1 MIKTQSAP
9 KNKPACGH
17 FTRRV
22 EAVPAIELHRRQRG
36 IKASEIKS
44 NQGVALITVLLV
56 VTMATTAAVA
66 MSSRQHIDI
75 RRTENTL
82 FIGQAAEYL
91 SGIELW
97 SQRILVKDRKD
108 NKTDDNSEAWATR
121 LPPLPV
127 EGGYVTGYLED
138 LQGRININNLQ
149 QSDAAGEQ
157 TQARLK
163 RLLAQLEI
171 NQGLINLLL
180 DWIDADQEARFPE
193 GSEDGYYLGLQPPYR
208 AANRALQSS
217 SELMLLKDM
226 TQEQFDKLNPFIST
240 LPQTTAI
247 NINTASVE
255 VLMTLADN
263 LSATDIQALVKKR
276 EDKAYEKVADFLAEK
291 VFAGK
296 NISAEGLS
304 VSSNYFLLHAEAGI
318 GTLTRYRTCLFERS
332 DKGPIKTLLR
342 SEGVI

>member
-1 MIKTQSAP
+1 MIAH
-9 KNKPACGH
+9 NK
-17 FTRRV
+17 
-22 EAVPAIELHRRQRG
+22 IQ
-36 IKASEIKS
+36 S

-82 FIGQAAEYL
+82 FIGQASEYL
-91 SGIELW
+91 YGVELW
-97 SQRILVKDRKD
+97 SQQILVKDFKD
-108 NKTDDNSEAWATR
+108 NKADDNTEAWATR

-138 LQGRININNLQ
+138 LQGRINLNNLQ
-149 QSDAAGEQ
+149 QSDAAGKRE
-157 TQARLK
+157 QARLK

-171 NQGLINLLL
+171 NEGLVNLLL

-193 GSEDGYYLGLQPPYR
+193 GAEDGYYLGLQPPYR
-208 AANRALQSS
+208 AANRLLQSS

-226 TQEQFDKLNPFIST
+226 TQEQFTKLKPFIST
-240 LPQTTAI
+240 LPENTAI

-255 VLMTLADN
+255 VLMTLADD
-263 LSATDIQALVKKR
+263 LPADELQALVEKR
-276 EDKAYEKVADFLAEK
+276 EDKAYEKVEDFLAEK
-291 VFAGK
+291 IFAGK
-296 NISAEGLS
+296 NIAAEGLS

-318 GTLTRYRTCLFERS
+318 GTLKQYRTCLFERS
-332 DKGPIKTLLR
+332 DKGQIKTLMR
-342 SEGVI
+342 SGGVI

>member
-1 MIKTQSAP
+1 MIPCAKTRFAP
-9 KNKPACGH
+9 
-17 FTRRV
+17 
-22 EAVPAIELHRRQRG
+22 G
-36 IKASEIKS
+36 IRSNPKIKS

-91 SGIELW
+91 SGVELW
-97 SQRILVKDRKD
+97 SQRILAKDRKD
-108 NKTDDNSEAWATR
+108 NKTDDSNEAWATR

-127 EGGYVTGYLED
+127 EGGYVSGYIED

-149 QSDAAGEQ
+149 QKDAAGKRA
-157 TQARLK
+157 QARLK

-180 DWIDADQEARFPE
+180 DWIDADQEVRFPE
-193 GSEDGYYLGLQPPYR
+193 GAEDGYYLGLQPPYR
-208 AANRALQSS
+208 AANRILQST

-226 TQEQFDKLNPFIST
+226 TRKQIDKLKPFIST

-255 VLMTLADN
+255 VLMTLADD
-263 LSATDIQALVKKR
+263 LSATEIQALVKKR
-276 EDKAYEKVADFLAEK
+276 EDKAYQKVADFLAEK
-291 VFAGK
+291 VFVGK
-296 NISAEGLS
+296 NISAEDLS

-332 DKGPIKTLLR
+332 DKGQVKTLMR